1 MKIFA
6 VQELPLTLD
15 HCKSQLRK
23 HFFSSIERTDHS
35 LVFPGLQTV
44 RCEATI

>member
-23 HFFSSIERTDHS
+23 HFFSSI
-35 LVFPGLQTV
+35 
-44 RCEATI
+44 